1 MGHVEIATCRAD
13 QPLLAPLVYLP
24 QFDAVS
30 VGSDYFMVAILRSEP
45 IDVANLLADVE
56 VL

>member
-13 QPLLAPLVYLP
+13 QPLLASLVYLP